1 MTIPGVVGPVMV
13 GPTTVDATMV
23 GAGHIRGLFT
33 DDTTSVDTG
42 FT

>member
-1 MTIPGVVGPVMV
+1 MTTPGTVVPVVVGPM
-13 GPTTVDATMV
+13 TVDATMV
-23 GAGHIRGLFT
+23 GAGDIRGLFT